1 MATSYDRT
9 KRMLGKPWLYQ
20 GKTSDDCEEFEVE
33 IEVAVSLRVG
43 VEASSPD
50 EAEEK
55 VRKLYAGEGP
65 QGCFVQGTWVKGFRQ
80 YFQEVFTALMH
91 PRLKDPA
98 SPHRVHSVEVSAW
111 EECETE
117 VDYMEDHVLTQ
128 NRELYEQYDY
138 GFGVETDK
146 G

>member
-1 MATSYDRT
+1 
-9 KRMLGKPWLYQ
+9 
-20 GKTSDDCEEFEVE
+20 
-33 IEVAVSLRVG
+33 
-43 VEASSPD
+43 
-50 EAEEK
+50 
-55 VRKLYAGEGP
+55 
-65 QGCFVQGTWVKGFRQ
+65 VKGFRQ